1 MNIALITGASGGIGQ
16 AASKRLA
23 EDGYSL
29 YLHYNEG
36 QENIDTLVTELSHQ
50 YPDQQFTSVKADLT
64 TKTGVHSLI
73 EQIGDPLDCIVYNSG
88 KSLISLITE
97 VPESELDRFMQ
108 LHIASPFQI
117 VQHFLPHMINQRK
130 GKVIFVT
137 SIWGVTGSSME
148 VLYSTVKGGQNSFVK
163 ALAKEV
169 APSGISVNA
178 VAPGA
183 VDTKMM
189 SEFSEEEIEYIKQGI
204 PMGRLGRP
212 EEVADLIGF
221 LASPKSDYINGQV
234 ISING
239 AWHC

>member
-23 EDGYSL
+23 DDGYSL

-36 QENIDTLVTELSHQ
+36 RENIDTLVNELSYK
-50 YPDQQFTSVKADLT
+50 YPDQQFTAVQADLT
-64 TKTGVHSLI
+64 TKSGVKLLI
-73 EQIGDPLDCIVYNSG
+73 EQIADPVDCVVYNSG

-97 VPESELDRFMQ
+97 VPESDLDSFIQ
-108 LHIASPFQI
+108 LHMASPFQLI
-117 VQHFLPHMINQRK
+117 QHLLPDMISNRH
-130 GKVIFVT
+130 GKIIFVT
-137 SIWGVTGSSME
+137 SIWGLTGSSME
-148 VLYSTVKGGQNSFVK
+148 VLYSMVKGGQNSFVK

-189 SEFSEEEIEYIKQGI
+189 GDFSEEEIEYIKQGI

-212 EEVADLIGF
+212 EEIADLIGY
-221 LASPKSDYINGQV
+221 LASTKSDYINGQV
-234 ISING
+234 VSING